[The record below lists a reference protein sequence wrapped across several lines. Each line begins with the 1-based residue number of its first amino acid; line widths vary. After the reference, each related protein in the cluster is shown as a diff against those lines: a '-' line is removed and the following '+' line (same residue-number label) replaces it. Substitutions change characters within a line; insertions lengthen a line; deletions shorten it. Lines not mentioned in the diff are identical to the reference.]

1 MDAIKVIE
9 QVKFKMPDPVFLTD
23 GGILEKWVE
32 QMERVGEA
40 VLYPHWRTSI
50 KMGGV
55 LFRKIME
62 REPTNPDIKKMIE
75 YGKAKKV
82 AIGTPEDPKVISSSG
97 SDPNSS
103 SNPVPV
109 KNEETEEKKKEREE
123 KEEKEEKKKEK
134 KRRRREK
141 KRKKE
146 GKKESKQASKQE
158 RRKKER
164 RKQKSEGRRL
174 CK

>member
-1 MDAIKVIE
+1 
-9 QVKFKMPDPVFLTD
+9 
-23 GGILEKWVE
+23 
-32 QMERVGEA
+32 
-40 VLYPHWRTSI
+40 
-50 KMGGV
+50 
-55 LFRKIME
+55 ME

-123 KEEKEEKKKEK
+123 KEEKEEKKREEETKREDEKESQRIDTEAKNLQEKLK
-134 KRRRREK
+134 KRGEKQDDIDEIVKVFRMK
-141 KRKKE
+141 KRDDYIQHNT
-146 GKKESKQASKQE
+146 ESDE
-158 RRKKER
+158 
-164 RKQKSEGRRL
+164 
-174 CK
+174 